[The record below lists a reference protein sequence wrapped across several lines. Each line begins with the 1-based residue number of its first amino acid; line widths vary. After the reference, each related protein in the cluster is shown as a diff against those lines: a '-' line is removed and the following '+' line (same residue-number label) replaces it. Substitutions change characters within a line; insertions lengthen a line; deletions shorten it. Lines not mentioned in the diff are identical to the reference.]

1 MEKFVEKMVMK
12 PLTARELTCLRWAAI
27 GKTSWEVGV
36 ILGLAERTVNFHIHN
51 ACRKLDVHGRQAAIT
66 IALQAGL
73 LPILTE
79 PPPPSAKNH
88 QLVAAGKRMHRPS
101 QLPRSMHG
109 GAPTPWPAE

>member
-1 MEKFVEKMVMK
+1 MK

-36 ILGLAERTVNFHIHN
+36 ILGLAERTINFHIHN

-79 PPPPSAKNH
+79 PPPPSVKNH
-88 QLVAAGKRMHRPS
+88 QLVAAGKQAHRPS
-101 QLPRSMHG
+101 QSPRSVHE
-109 GAPTPWPAE
+109 GAPKPWPAG